1 MNTLYAR
8 RSRCGYWV
16 IIGFLAAPGLS
27 VAVCFQTNPAA
38 QQQCLANEER
48 EREQEEQAR
57 ERQQAQEAAQE
68 RYQEQQRAQQ
78 EAQERYQE
86 QQRAQQEA
94 QERYQEQQRAQQ
106 EAQERYQEQ
115 QRAQQQ
121 AQQSYQ
127 EQQRAQ
133 QEAQQR
139 YQEQQRAQQEAQQR
153 SQEQQRA
160 QQEAQQRS
168 QEQQRAQQEAQ
179 QRSQEQQ
186 RAQQEAQQ
194 RYQEQQRAQQEA
206 QQRSQEQQRAQQEA
220 QLRSQEQQRAQQE
233 AQQRSQEQQRV
244 QLEAQRPQ
252 QQQRLI
258 EEQAKD
264 RIQPQYR
271 APEPAPQAASSGYTS
286 PAQTASHIY
295 RPGAENPADT
305 PVSGERA
312 SPEGVK
318 RPDGSVVYTP
328 RPHGPLLDS
337 NARVPVP
344 VVPEAVRP
352 HDSPISDAPP
362 PPLAGIPHTA
372 GFAASGVPGPNGSV
386 VYRPRNAH
394 ESVAA
399 AVEVTDAPPAVVTR
413 VAVVQPATTGFTI
426 VPAPV
431 ANQPLAIAVAQMQSA
446 QAGCA
451 QADAYQNYI
460 NTVVSAQN
468 TTDQGIAQTLQALA
482 ANTSDPDLQNA
493 MLSSIGQPDPIND
506 ALQQQMQGMAS
517 TYETVCQ
524 TRMANAQSAL
534 AQSLGQP
541 TPATP
546 GQGVNGSSIA
556 APGVQPAV
564 QAGPAANPASTAAVT
579 SGSTAQTGAQ
589 PSPPGDTPCAPTV
602 ASNLP
607 SAQAPW
613 GSWTPIGN
621 TGLVFDVSRVND
633 TTSTWRF
640 LNAGANTI
648 SSMQFNYTYVD
659 ANSGQQATQQDV
671 LPYAL
676 APRQSVGGWAA
687 YTANTRGDIVIS
699 VTQMSCH

>member
-1 MNTLYAR
+1 MNTLHVR
-8 RSRCGYWV
+8 RSRYGYWV

-27 VAVCFQTNPAA
+27 VAVCFQTNPSA

-57 ERQQAQEAAQE
+57 ERQRAQE
-68 RYQEQQRAQQ
+68 

-86 QQRAQQEA
+86 QQRAQQET
-94 QERYQEQQRAQQ
+94 QQRYQEQQQAQQ
-106 EAQERYQEQ
+106 EAQQRYQGQQQAQQEAQQRYQGQQQAQQEAQQRYQEQ
-115 QRAQQQ
+115 QQAQQEAQQRYQEQQQQ
-121 AQQSYQ
+121 A
-127 EQQRAQ
+127 QQRAQ

-139 YQEQQRAQQEAQQR
+139 YQEQQQQA
-153 SQEQQRA
+153 QQRA

-168 QEQQRAQQEAQ
+168 QEQQQQA
-179 QRSQEQQ
+179 
-186 RAQQEAQQ
+186 
-194 RYQEQQRAQQEA
+194 
-206 QQRSQEQQRAQQEA
+206 
-220 QLRSQEQQRAQQE
+220 QQRAQQE

-244 QLEAQRPQ
+244 QLEAQQRSQ
-252 QQQRLI
+252 EQQRLI
-258 EEQAKD
+258 EEQAKN

-271 APEPAPQAASSGYTS
+271 TPEPAPQAASSGYPSS
-286 PAQTASHIY
+286 PAQTAPHSY
-295 RPGAENPADT
+295 RPGAENPGQT
-305 PVSGERA
+305 PVSGEGA

-318 RPDGSVVYTP
+318 RSDGSVVYTP
-328 RPHGPLLDS
+328 RPHGPLPDG

-352 HDSPISDAPP
+352 HDSPMSDAPP
-362 PPLAGIPHTA
+362 PPLVGIPRTG
-372 GFAASGVPGPNGSV
+372 GFSVPGVAGPNGAV

-394 ESVAA
+394 EVPVAA
-399 AVEVTDAPPAVVTR
+399 EVTDVAPPVITR
-413 VAVVQPATTGFTI
+413 VSIVQPVTTGFTN

-451 QADAYQNYI
+451 QADAYQNYV

-468 TTDQGIAQTLQALA
+468 TTDQGIAQTLQTLA
-482 ANTSDPDLQNA
+482 ANTADPGLQNA
-493 MLSSIGQPDPIND
+493 LLSSIGQPDPIND
-506 ALQQQMQGMAS
+506 ALQQQMQGMAG

-534 AQSLGQP
+534 AQSLGQS

-546 GQGVNGSSIA
+546 GQGANGSSVA
-556 APGVQPAV
+556 APGVQPGA
-564 QAGPAANPASTAAVT
+564 QAGAAANPTSTAAST
-579 SGSTAQTGAQ
+579 SNLTAQTGTQSSAA
-589 PSPPGDTPCAPTV
+589 GDTPCAATA

-607 SAQAPW
+607 SPQAPW
-613 GSWTPIGN
+613 GGWSPIGN

-640 LNAGANTI
+640 MNAGANTI
-648 SSMQFNYTYVD
+648 SSMQFNYSYVD

-687 YTANTRGDIVIS
+687 YTANTRGEIVIS
-699 VTQMSCH
+699 VTQISCH